1 MFVAGGVL
9 CVRKDAAADLQ
20 DPLQFFKSNEGRKI
34 RRENIEEEKKV
45 KLKKFKKLNQ
55 KAAKIGAEVV
65 MKEVKSTMK
74 EESKPSTVQE
84 GDQNLSL
91 KVQDASVNT
100 TQSKIETATA
110 LKNLMSA
117 YCERNGLDVQSIQ
130 FTFDGQQVTGA
141 DTAASVGLAS
151 RLQTL
156 EEGDTIE
163 VSQEQEQEGEL
174 TVAC

>member
-1 MFVAGGVL
+1 M
-9 CVRKDAAADLQ
+9 Q

-45 KLKKFKKLNQ
+45 ALKKFKKLNQ

-74 EESKPSTVQE
+74 EESKPSTGQE

-130 FTFDGQQVTGA
+130 FTFDGQQVTRA

-163 VSQEQEQEGEL
+163 VSQEQEQEGEP